1 MQVTL
6 TCDVSKGHQRPYLPH
21 VSRRRIFETL
31 HSLSHPSIR
40 ATQKLLTRHYVWPGI
55 NRDVR
60 SWTRQCLICQRPLPP
75 SRGYSYL
82 LTMVDRYTRWPE
94 AVPLRNAQAE
104 TVAHAFTS
112 AWIARFGIPSVLT
125 TDQAY
130 HPQANGMVERFHRQL
145 KSALA
150 AHAHRS
156 SQWVDSL
163 PFVMLGIRAAVKE
176 DIRYS
181 SAELVYG
188 APLRLPAI
196 FFSASVS
203 HSDSS
208 ALMAHLDTFFKS
220 IRPTPTRQSTQRYWH
235 VPQSVS
241 TASHVFLRVDA
252 HCPPLSPA
260 YEGPLTLTNRTDKTI
275 TVIRNGKTETVSI
288 DRVKPAF
295 LGPDTT
301 P

>member
-1 MQVTL
+1 
-6 TCDVSKGHQRPYLPH
+6 
-21 VSRRRIFETL
+21 
-31 HSLSHPSIR
+31 
-40 ATQKLLTRHYVWPGI
+40 
-55 NRDVR
+55 
-60 SWTRQCLICQRPLPP
+60 
-75 SRGYSYL
+75 
-82 LTMVDRYTRWPE
+82 MVDRYTRWPE

-125 TDQAY
+125 TDQGRQFQSTLWLSLTKCLGILLAPTSAY